1 MDIVSSRPAVGTIST
16 ARSDAVQYREAVRTE
31 LPRIQRVSQPAS
43 NSAGSATDDRRAG
56 DMAAR
61 DDRIL
66 ADRRARME
74 RIADTMRESLQ
85 RRIEKDDAAGV
96 LVYRTVDR
104 QTGEVVRQFPEE
116 MILKLKAY
124 AREMARKEELDA
136 TENPRIEKVA

>member
-1 MDIVSSRPAVGTIST
+1 MDIMSSRPAVGTIST
-16 ARSDAVQYREAVRTE
+16 ARSEAVQYREAVRTE
-31 LPRIQRVSQPAS
+31 LPRIQRVSQPDS
-43 NSAGSATDDRRAG
+43 NAKGSAIDDRRSG

-61 DDRIL
+61 DERIL

-104 QTGEVVRQFPEE
+104 QTGEVVRQFPDE

-136 TENPRIEKVA
+136 AENPRVEKVA